1 MKGKGGEKTNI
12 WPSRRNKTALELKLV
27 TALSGARGSIPT
39 QLGLNKREIS
49 LTEVNKLKYK

>member
-1 MKGKGGEKTNI
+1 MKGKGGEQTNI

-39 QLGLNKREIS
+39 
-49 LTEVNKLKYK
+49 